1 MESEIVKWERTP
13 DMEIQ
18 KILRMSCDGIDSDE
32 KSIFLDVACFFSKGN
47 KDRRAR
53 YMKIHD
59 LLQQLAQDIVRQEC
73 NMSDPPKRIRLW
85 IPEDVLHVLTYHQ
98 DIHLDLHQQSPRT
111 LTSVNFCI
119 MASSSSAVAP
129 LWKYDVFLSFRGA
142 DVRHNFL
149 RHLDDA
155 LDQNEIETFI
165 DYKLGAGEEISRIL
179 LEKIEQSNV
188 SIVIFS
194 KNYADSPWCLE
205 ELEKILEC
213 RKTLQQIVIPVFYH
227 VDPTHVRELSNS
239 YGNALAAHQKKFS
252 SDKRSAGKR
261 LVVVR
266 EGISTPNAP
275 YLRLQEQCTGIV
287 LGRLLGGENS
297 GGASSHAP
305 PSLAVRGFTRRR
317 KKNTATGGA
326 GSTSSHHP
334 FVAGGVFFSASDRQM
349 GLLCSSSPLLQVA
362 ASDWEAAGGC
372 GSVTV
377 GSIRSEEE
385 TLDGGLSVTPGDG
398 VETMAEREGMT
409 LWASLRL
416 TEASS
421 SGVGGKVSGGSVCR
435 PKGKMTE
442 RWGLRCGGRAR
453 DRRGG
458 RR

>member
-1 MESEIVKWERTP
+1 MALDDVCSSQQIAVLAGEDCLLGSGSRTILTSREISKY
-13 DMEIQ
+13 
-18 KILRMSCDGIDSDE
+18 LN
-32 KSIFLDVACFFSKGN
+32 LDVSLVKELENHEALQLFSSHSFKQTLPKEGLDQELSKRLGSYAKGN
-47 KDRRAR
+47 PLALKALGFNLYDKGMREW
-53 YMKIHD
+53 K
-59 LLQQLAQDIVRQEC
+59 QLAQDIVRQEC

-119 MASSSSAVAP
+119 MASSSSAIAP

-252 SDKRSAGKR
+252 SDKVDNWTRVLIEIAD
-261 LVVVR
+261 L
-266 EGISTPNAP
+266 EGWHFNDT
-275 YLRLQEQCTGIV
+275 
-287 LGRLLGGENS
+287 
-297 GGASSHAP
+297 
-305 PSLAVRGFTRRR
+305 
-317 KKNTATGGA
+317 K
-326 GSTSSHHP
+326 
-334 FVAGGVFFSASDRQM
+334 
-349 GLLCSSSPLLQVA
+349 
-362 ASDWEAAGGC
+362 
-372 GSVTV
+372 
-377 GSIRSEEE
+377 
-385 TLDGGLSVTPGDG
+385 
-398 VETMAEREGMT
+398 
-409 LWASLRL
+409 
-416 TEASS
+416 
-421 SGVGGKVSGGSVCR
+421 
-435 PKGKMTE
+435 
-442 RWGLRCGGRAR
+442 
-453 DRRGG
+453 
-458 RR
+458 